1 MWKEFKEFAVQG
13 NAMDMAVGVII
24 GGAFGS
30 IVTSLVE
37 DLLMPLIGI
46 LMGGINFAELM
57 TTIGGAQIRYGAFI
71 QSIVDFIII
80 AFSIFMFIRI
90 LSNLKKK
97 PEVEAIEEPPAPTQ
111 EELLAEIRDLMKE
124 QSTNDTFSE

>member
-13 NAMDMAVGVII
+13 NALDMAVGVII

-37 DLLMPLIGI
+37 DLLMPIIGV
-46 LMGGINFAELM
+46 LLGGIDFTKLIA
-57 TTIGGAQIRYGAFI
+57 TIGGAQIKYGVFI
-71 QSIVDFIII
+71 QSIVDFLII
-80 AFSIFMFIRI
+80 AFSIFLFIRM
-90 LSNLKKK
+90 LNNLKK
-97 PEVEAIEEPPAPTQ
+97 PEAEAVEEPLAPTQ

-124 QSTNDTFSE
+124 QTTTESLSE